1 MADHASSKDELEK
14 RIDIAVKILKECNKI
29 IAFTGAGISTESG
42 IPDFR
47 GKEGVWKKIDPK
59 TATLQYFKEH
69 PEKYWG
75 RAAGLDSSTPII
87 GEVTEKEPNDG
98 HIALAKL
105 AKMGKLKVI
114 ITQNVDN
121 LHQRA
126 NEKLGI
132 SQIPVV
138 ELHGTMVTAHCIK
151 CNEKYLRK
159 RVIERV
165 RNGENPP
172 ICEREECEG
181 LIKTDTILFG
191 EQLPQDA
198 IQDAYSYTRDC
209 DCILALGS
217 SLVVFP
223 AANVPLAAKERGAKF
238 LIINHDP
245 TDMDFLSDLTI
256 NGPLGEI
263 LPEIV
268 KRLEK

>member
-1 MADHASSKDELEK
+1 MENCTYSKEELEK
-14 RIDIAVKILKECNKI
+14 RIDIAVKILKKCNNI

-47 GKEGVWKKIDPK
+47 GKDGVWKKIDPK
-59 TATLQYFKEH
+59 TATLQYFNAH

-75 RAAGLDSSTPII
+75 RAAGLGSMMPII
-87 GEVTEKEPNDG
+87 NEVTENLPNNG
-98 HIALAKL
+98 HFALAKL
-105 AKMGKLKVI
+105 IKSGKLKSI

-121 LHQRA
+121 LHQKA
-126 NEKLGI
+126 NEMEGV

-138 ELHGTMVTAHCIK
+138 ELHGTMLTAHCLK

-159 RVIERV
+159 DVIQRV

-172 ICEREECEG
+172 TCLKENCDG
-181 LIKTDTILFG
+181 LLKTDTILFG
-191 EQLPQDA
+191 EQLPQKA
-198 IQDAYSYTRDC
+198 IEEAFDFARNC
-209 DCILALGS
+209 DCVIVLGS

-223 AANVPLAAKERGAKF
+223 AANVPLIAKERGAKF
-238 LIINHDP
+238 LIINYEP

-256 NGPLGEI
+256 NGPIGKI

-268 KRLEK
+268 KRIEL

>member
-1 MADHASSKDELEK
+1 MPKEELDK
-14 RIDIAVKILKECNKI
+14 RIEIATKILEECNHV
-29 IAFTGAGISTESG
+29 IAFTGAGMSTESG

-59 TATLQYFKEH
+59 TATLQYFKSH

-75 RAAGLDSSTPII
+75 RAAGLDSSTPVI
-87 GEVTEKEPNDG
+87 GEVTDKEPNEG
-98 HIALAKL
+98 HLALARL
-105 AKMGKLKVI
+105 AQMGKLKGI

-121 LHQRA
+121 LHQKA

-132 SQIPVV
+132 NQIPIV
-138 ELHGTMVTAHCIK
+138 ELHGTMLTAHCIQ

-159 RVIERV
+159 NVIERV

-172 ICEREECEG
+172 TCQKENCNGI
-181 LIKTDTILFG
+181 IKTDTILFG

-198 IQDAYSYTRDC
+198 IAEAYEFAGKC

-238 LIINHDP
+238 LIINFEP

-268 KRLEK
+268 ERLKE